1 MEELGGLELQ
11 RAIGLDLERS
21 DEMELARWQRDRSS
35 GARLPGDSIG
45 DWEIISPVKMINNSM
60 RGLELECAAL
70 SLGSLGG
77 R

>member
-1 MEELGGLELQ
+1 M
-11 RAIGLDLERS
+11 AARS
-21 DEMELARWQRDRSS
+21 LKWRPP
-35 GARLPGDSIG
+35 ARLPGDSIG